1 MRTARAVIFVAILLL
16 AAALLLRERGGPA
29 EERAPLFRARA
40 ETVDRLAIRNDSLD
54 GVFRKEGDEWRI
66 ERPIEDRADPVR
78 MEAILRAILE
88 TTIIRVVDEAPE
100 DPALYGLDPPAGTIA
115 VAKETASIGARNPTA
130 DGVYVLRPHARAVL
144 LADNALLP
152 AATLSLDRVRDRVL
166 LRFPVRTA
174 ERLVVRRGG
183 ETRTL
188 RREVRN
194 RWRIEELDVRANAPE
209 LGGLLSLLGLEA
221 IHSFQ
226 DSLPFRP
233 GEGELSFRVV
243 WEEGEVSLRIGAV
256 IEGTSLAECAA
267 SDRENPFRVP
277 LHAVDS
283 LVVRIDRLVDR
294 RLFARSPLE
303 ADAVSFRSEDASFDL
318 ARREEG
324 GWLLTMDG
332 ETLPAFAAHARAFL
346 RRLES
351 IEAAGALP
359 PGAIELPERAAWRI
373 AAGAEAAEIFETRD
387 GLVARREKETGLLLL
402 ERSVRPLLDVRAG
415 HLLEPSAPHGARES
429 DGVSADR

>member
-66 ERPIEDRADPVR
+66 ERPVEDRADPVR

-115 VAKETASIGARNPTA
+115 VAEETASIGARNPTA

-152 AATLSLDRVRDRVL
+152 AATLSLDRVRERVL

-194 RWRIEELDVRANAPE
+194 RWRIEELDVRA
-209 LGGLLSLLGLEA
+209 
-221 IHSFQ
+221 
-226 DSLPFRP
+226 
-233 GEGELSFRVV
+233 
-243 WEEGEVSLRIGAV
+243 
-256 IEGTSLAECAA
+256 
-267 SDRENPFRVP
+267 
-277 LHAVDS
+277 
-283 LVVRIDRLVDR
+283 
-294 RLFARSPLE
+294 
-303 ADAVSFRSEDASFDL
+303 
-318 ARREEG
+318 
-324 GWLLTMDG
+324 
-332 ETLPAFAAHARAFL
+332 
-346 RRLES
+346 
-351 IEAAGALP
+351 
-359 PGAIELPERAAWRI
+359 
-373 AAGAEAAEIFETRD
+373 
-387 GLVARREKETGLLLL
+387 
-402 ERSVRPLLDVRAG
+402 
-415 HLLEPSAPHGARES
+415 
-429 DGVSADR
+429 